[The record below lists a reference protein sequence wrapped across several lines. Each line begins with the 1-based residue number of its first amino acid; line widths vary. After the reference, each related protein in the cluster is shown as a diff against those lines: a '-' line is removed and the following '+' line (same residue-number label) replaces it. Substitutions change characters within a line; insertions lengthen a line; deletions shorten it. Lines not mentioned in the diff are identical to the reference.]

1 MSNEF
6 NGSDNDQAWVALTA
20 NDPATAA
27 ANPELDSIKASV
39 LAEAGKVTPIS
50 KRSWLA
56 PVAVAASV
64 ALFVGGGAGYTIA
77 AQSASDSAN
86 SISSPALGMSSAAGA
101 RDEKMS
107 SSAIWGGRPFL
118 EAGSGI
124 SNDSGKQVGY
134 TFDASDIDRK
144 AKLETIAEVF
154 EIKGK
159 ISGSKKD
166 GFFVGDSN
174 YVNAVA
180 STSGSSWDLSQMV
193 TWNFSDSSI
202 SPQYCSG
209 DMVMYDTKSGMNG
222 EDPSVSGSANGS
234 ATTEPAPVITSD
246 PMPTVVPEPIPTVVP
261 EPMPTETFTE
271 PLPAPMPTMS
281 DCEVP
286 SGVIPTDESAM
297 VFAKSKFAALGFDA
311 STANWSVSDN
321 GQMWGYD
328 STVASAYKLVTA
340 KVVVDGLETNQSW
353 TITIGPDEVVL
364 GASGFYA
371 KFVATAEY
379 EIVGAKTA
387 IERSQDGRWMNLA
400 PQEVYKDGMVYPMEM
415 GIDQSTQAQVK
426 RNSDGQPILDSGL
439 DRITITKAEKSLV
452 AWYLNDG
459 TNILLPAYLLSE
471 SDSKDSRQWLQLSIA
486 DEYVDFN

>member
-20 NDPATAA
+20 NDPAKAA
-27 ANPELDSIKASV
+27 ANPELGAIKASV
-39 LAEAGKVTPIS
+39 LAEASKVTPIS

-77 AQSASDSAN
+77 SSADNSMSIAVGAPEMGRAMGASDS
-86 SISSPALGMSSAAGA
+86 
-101 RDEKMS
+101 KMS
-107 SSAIWGGRPFL
+107 SSVMWGGRPYL

-124 SNDSGKQVGY
+124 SNDPGKQVGY

-144 AKLETIAEVF
+144 TKLETIAEVF
-154 EIKGK
+154 GVKGK

-202 SPQYCSG
+202 SPQYCGG

-222 EDPSVSGSANGS
+222 EDPSLSGSASGS
-234 ATTEPAPVITSD
+234 ATTEPAPVITSE

-261 EPMPTETFTE
+261 EPIPTETFVE
-271 PLPAPMPTMS
+271 PVPEPIPAQS

-286 SGVIPTDESAM
+286 QGVFPTDESAIAL
-297 VFAKSKFAALGFDA
+297 AKTKFAALGLDA
-311 STANWSVSDN
+311 TTANWTASDN
-321 GQMWGYD
+321 GQMWGYA
-328 STVASAYKLVTA
+328 SEAASAYKLVTA
-340 KVVVDGLETNQSW
+340 KVMVDGLETSQSW
-353 TITIGPDEVVL
+353 TMTIGPDEVL
-364 GASGFYA
+364 LSANGFYA
-371 KFVATAEY
+371 KFTPTSDY

-387 IERSQDGRWMNLA
+387 IERSQSGLWMNLP
-400 PQEVYKDGMVYPMEM
+400 PQEVPRDNMVYPMPL
-415 GIDQSTQAQVK
+415 GANQAAETQVK
-426 RNSDGQPILDSGL
+426 RNSSGQPIIDGGL
-439 DRITITKAEKSLV
+439 DRVTITKAEKSL
-452 AWYLNDG
+452 
-459 TNILLPAYLLSE
+459 I
-471 SDSKDSRQWLQLSIA
+471 
-486 DEYVDFN
+486 

>member
-6 NGSDNDQAWVALTA
+6 NGSENDQEWVALTT
-20 NDPATAA
+20 NDPAKLA
-27 ANPELDSIKASV
+27 ANPDIAGIKASV
-39 LAEAGKVTPIS
+39 MSEAIKVAPIS

-64 ALFVGGGAGYTIA
+64 ALFIGGGAGYTV
-77 AQSASDSAN
+77 ASSEDNSVSIPVGAPEMARGMGANDS
-86 SISSPALGMSSAAGA
+86 
-101 RDEKMS
+101 KMS

-124 SNDSGKQVGY
+124 SNTAGKQVGY
-134 TFDASDIDRK
+134 TFDASDVDRK
-144 AKLETIAEVF
+144 ATLGKVADVF
-154 EIKGK
+154 KVKGK
-159 ISGSKKD
+159 VTGSKKD
-166 GFFVGDSN
+166 GYFVGDSN

-180 STSGSSWDLSQMV
+180 STSGSSWDLSQLV
-193 TWNFSDSSI
+193 TWNFSDSSLN
-202 SPQYCSG
+202 PQYCG
-209 DMVMYDTKSGMNG
+209 GGIAMYDTKSSMPGQN
-222 EDPSVSGSANGS
+222 PSVSDSANS
-234 ATTEPAPVITSD
+234 PVTSEPVPAITAE
-246 PMPTVVPEPIPTVVP
+246 PMPTVVPEPVPTVVP
-261 EPMPTETFTE
+261 EPLPTETFIE
-271 PLPAPMPTMS
+271 PLPEPMPTMS
-281 DCEVP
+281 DCEAP
-286 SGVIPTDESAM
+286 AGVIPTDESAIAL
-297 VFAKSKFAALGFDA
+297 AKSKFAALGFDTN
-311 STANWSVSDN
+311 TANWSVSDN

-340 KVVVDGLETNQSW
+340 RVVVDGLETNQSW
-353 TITIGPDEVVL
+353 TITLGPDEVVL
-364 GASGFYA
+364 SANGFYA

-426 RNSDGQPILDSGL
+426 RNSDGQPILDGGL
-439 DRITITKAEKSLV
+439 DRITISKAEKSLI

-471 SDSKDSRQWLQLSIA
+471 GSSDDSRQWLQLSIA
-486 DEYVDFN
+486 DKYVDFS